1 MDKKTKMLN
10 ELKLLGTNIIDYLR
24 KGEPPKLQVPSRITS
39 NIVYDPVAR
48 CYVLGDKYK
57 LRSAGNIAHVK
68 KIAQTM
74 CVATFGKELAE
85 KSQFATLRE
94 MYYYGEGWPCG
105 KFVDQQESDMVA
117 EDLEVMLGC
126 KREDFGIYPEE
137 SGAGVFGDVLVR
149 EPDGNEI
156 HAEKAG
162 MGGYTI
168 PPIVDDIEFVRCGAK
183 RLIAVET
190 LGYYHR
196 LVQERAYKRFDALI
210 VGLKGQAS
218 RATRRMIRRLHG
230 ELKLPVYVFTDG
242 DPWGSFIAMV
252 VISGSAK
259 AAHVNKELATP
270 NAIWIG
276 VTPEDITKY
285 KLPTDKFNDQDFKRI
300 EELKKDPRYQGK
312 FWQKQLEL
320 WEKMGAK
327 SEQQGLARHG
337 LSYVVEKYLPDKIR
351 EHEPNFKPKPA

>member
-1 MDKKTKMLN
+1 MDRKIKMLN
-10 ELKLLGTNIIDYLR
+10 ELKLLGANVINDFN

-39 NIVYDPVAR
+39 NIVYDPKAR

-74 CVATFGKELAE
+74 CVATFGKELVE

-126 KREDFGIYPEE
+126 KREDLGIYPEE
-137 SGAGVFGDVLVR
+137 SGAGVFGDLLVR

-168 PPIVDDIEFVRCGAK
+168 PPIVDDVEFVRCKAK
-183 RLIAVET
+183 RVIAVET

-196 LVQERAYKRFDALI
+196 LVQERTHKKFDALI

-218 RATRRMIRRLHG
+218 RATRRMIRRLHE
-230 ELKLPVYVFTDG
+230 ELKLPIYIFVDA
-242 DPWGSFIAMV
+242 DPYGAHIAMV
-252 VISGSAK
+252 IISGSAK
-259 AAHVNKELATP
+259 AAHVNKQLATP
-270 NAIWIG
+270 DAVWIG
-276 VTPEDITKY
+276 VKASDIEKY
-285 KLPTDKFNDQDFKRI
+285 KLPTDKLTEQDYKRI
-300 EELKKDPRYQGK
+300 EELKRDPRYQIEE
-312 FWQKQLEL
+312 WLEELNL
-320 WEKMGAK
+320 WKKLGVKA
-327 SEQQGLARHG
+327 EQQSLARHG
-337 LSYVVEKYLPDKIR
+337 LSYVVEKYLPEKIKQF
-351 EHEPNFKPKPA
+351 EPNFKIKAA